1 MRERRAFI
9 RALNRAVAISKASAE
24 TPQTRENPRRLP
36 IDESHR
42 AEDSMPAHEANVERC
57 AALRMAR
64 ETKSADKDG
73 HPFSRPF
80 EQRIEPADSF
90 RARGMGVLLD

>member
-1 MRERRAFI
+1 
-9 RALNRAVAISKASAE
+9 
-24 TPQTRENPRRLP
+24 
-36 IDESHR
+36 
-42 AEDSMPAHEANVERC
+42 MPAHEANVERC